1 MSSNEQEQNNNSHQ
15 TLSPPS
21 SRPVT
26 PIESSSSPQSPYQ
39 VTKEV
44 VADPPSTIQDGDSDS
59 RSSTSSNKRAK
70 VDQDGTPTL
79 YTLSET
85 SSGSPVY
92 ISDGNPVSNRENT
105 SNEDGNSIDMV
116 NNNSNDGEPT
126 HSMSRNDQ
134 VSLVGNLL
142 DSDEKKPGDKYYMVP
157 GDWWVVFQNPE
168 QDPGVIDCTN
178 LLDSS
183 RWMDPATYTYPVPEH
198 VWELLKK
205 WHGVKGDSVPR
216 YVIYSKA
223 VDDLLVEINP
233 PVVKCR
239 LLDGYGFTSP
249 MFNKTTAWMSIKEPL
264 EKLVDHLDLEIDMAD
279 CPPVKLWWVRG
290 PQNSYLEHTAGNR
303 ITESQ
308 FHALDVSV
316 IEDTSQTLEDLG
328 FIGTNYIVI
337 EIKGHNGWISD
348 KPPLRGITGLMN
360 LGNTCYMNSALQC
373 LMHVEELACYFLSM
387 WIVLTLKPPLN
398 WGHAPNHPGPVL
410 RRSETLSVSNEARKS

>member
-1 MSSNEQEQNNNSHQ
+1 MSSNEQDQNTSHQ

-21 SRPVT
+21 SRPAT

-39 VTKEV
+39 VTKDV
-44 VADPPSTIQDGDSDS
+44 VVDPPSTAQDVDSDS

-70 VDQDGTPTL
+70 VDQDGTML

-92 ISDGNPVSNRENT
+92 ISDANPASNRENT
-105 SNEDGNSIDMV
+105 SNEDGKSSENSFEMV
-116 NNNSNDGEPT
+116 SNNNNNEPAG
-126 HSMSRNDQ
+126 SAGMSRNDQ

-142 DSDEKKPGDKYYMVP
+142 ETDEKHTGDQYYMIP

-168 QDPGVIDCTN
+168 QDPGVIDCTG
-178 LLDSS
+178 LLDNSG
-183 RWMDPATYTYPVPEH
+183 WMDPATYTYPVPEH

-205 WHGVKGDSVPR
+205 WYGVKGDPVPR
-216 YVIYSKA
+216 YIIFSKA
-223 VDDLLVEINP
+223 VNDLLVEINP

-249 MFNKTTAWMSIKEPL
+249 MFNKTTAWMSAKEPL
-264 EKLVDHLDLEIDMAD
+264 ENLVQHLDLEVDMAD
-279 CPPVKLWWVRG
+279 CPPVKLWRVKD
-290 PQNSYLEHTAGNR
+290 QQHSYLQHTTGNR

-308 FHALDVSV
+308 FHALDVSL

-328 FIGTNYIVI
+328 FTASNFIVI
-337 EIKGHNGWISD
+337 EVKGRDGWISD
-348 KPPLRGITGLMN
+348 IPPLRGITGLMN

-387 WIVLTLKPPLN
+387 WTVLT
-398 WGHAPNHPGPVL
+398 PNP
-410 RRSETLSVSNEARKS
+410 